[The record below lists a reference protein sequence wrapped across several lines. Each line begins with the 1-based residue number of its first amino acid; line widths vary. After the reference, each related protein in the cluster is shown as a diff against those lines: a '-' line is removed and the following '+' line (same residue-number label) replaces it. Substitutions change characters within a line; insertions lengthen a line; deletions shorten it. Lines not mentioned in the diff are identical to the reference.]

1 MTQVEAPDSPPK
13 TGASQAAR
21 TAVRPEIQALRAA
34 AVLIVVIYHFWPGRL
49 SGGFVG
55 VDVFFA
61 ISGFLITAH
70 LVREAVTTGRVS
82 LPRFWARRVR
92 RLLPASLLV
101 LIVAG
106 IGVWLLVPRLYWQ
119 QFFGEIAAS
128 VTYWQNWR
136 LASDAVDYL
145 AADNDPSPVQHF
157 WSLSVEEQF
166 YLVWPILV
174 LLATI
179 IAGKAASARLRKVVI
194 GSVLGVIAVASLIT
208 SILLTSIDPGSAYF
222 ITPTRAWEF
231 AAGGLLAL
239 IAADPLAAREKL
251 RAVVAWAGWVAIGIS
266 VLFYNDA
273 TPFPSYTALLPVLG
287 TLAVIWAGAP
297 RIRWSPTG
305 IASLRPVQFFGDI
318 SYSLYLWHWPLIVI
332 VPFALGEE
340 LSWPV
345 KLVMLAGAIVLAW
358 LTKILVED
366 PFRTRSFF
374 ASHKPRWSFAAMVV
388 VMALIVGG
396 TNVGIATVQRDI
408 AAANARAEQA
418 QQDAENAA
426 VNCFGAGAL
435 DPDKV
440 EQCGANEQTPI
451 ADLLP
456 TPDTATDNPDKC
468 FVPNRQEKMRVCTYE
483 QENASAVW
491 ALVGDSHADALAP
504 AVRKMA
510 EASNAELRVITK
522 GSCPLTE
529 AQRGAGSL
537 VGVSCDIWNA
547 TVQDYLDANTSIS
560 KIFVSSSA
568 FNKFTPEGDLDW
580 FETGVAGYHE
590 AWDQIPETT
599 DSIVVIRDVARQK
612 VRVPECVTE
621 HPDDYQAACSTP
633 IDEAILVDPLLEAAQ
648 TTDDPRISIID
659 PTPYMCDDDICPVV
673 IGGVLV
679 YRDSHHIT
687 VLFAQTLAPLLLE
700 QVRANDS

>member
-1 MTQVEAPDSPPK
+1 MTQVETPDSPPK
-13 TGASQAAR
+13 TGASKAAR

-34 AVLIVVIYHFWPGRL
+34 AVLIVVVYHLWPGRL

-70 LVREAVTTGRVS
+70 LVREAVKTGTVS

-101 LIVAG
+101 LAAAGVATW
-106 IGVWLLVPRLYWQ
+106 IFVPRLYWQ

-128 VTYWQNWR
+128 ATYWQNWL
-136 LASDAVDYL
+136 LANNAVDYL

-174 LLATI
+174 LLATLV
-179 IAGKAASARLRKVVI
+179 AGKAAAARSRKLII
-194 GSVLGVIAVASLIT
+194 GVVLGVIAVASLVF
-208 SILLTSIDPGSAYF
+208 SIYLTAADPGTAYF

-239 IAADPLAAREKL
+239 VAADPLAGRERL
-251 RAVVAWAGWVAIGIS
+251 RAIVAWSGWIAIGLS
-266 VLFYNDA
+266 VVFFNDL

-297 RIRWSPTG
+297 GIRWSPTW

-332 VPFALGEE
+332 VPFAIGGE
-340 LSWPV
+340 LTWPV
-345 KLVMLAGAIVLAW
+345 KLVMLAGAIILAW

-366 PFRTRSFF
+366 PFRTKSFF
-374 ASHKPRWSFAAMVV
+374 ASHKPRWSFVGMVV
-388 VMALIVGG
+388 AMALIVAG
-396 TNVGIATVQRDI
+396 TNVGITTVERDI

-418 QQDAENAA
+418 QADAENAA
-426 VNCFGAGAL
+426 ENCFGAAAL
-435 DPDKV
+435 AP
-440 EQCGANEQTPI
+440 ENAELCGPNEQTPF
-451 ADLLP
+451 ADILP
-456 TPDTATDNPDKC
+456 TPDTATANPDKC
-468 FVPNRQEKMRVCTYE
+468 FVSNNDERMRVCTYE

-504 AVRKMA
+504 TVRKIA
-510 EASNAELRVITK
+510 EANNAELRVITK

-529 AQRGAGSL
+529 ALRG
-537 VGVSCDIWNA
+537 VGTPISTSCDAWNGS
-547 TVQDYLDANTSIS
+547 VQEYLSENTEIS
-560 KIFVSSSA
+560 KMFVSASA
-568 FNKFTPEGDLDW
+568 YNKFQPEGDLDW
-580 FETGVAGYHE
+580 FDSGIAGYHT
-590 AWDQIPETT
+590 AWDEIPDTT
-599 DSIVVIRDVARQK
+599 TSIVVIRDVARQWDK
-612 VRVPECVTE
+612 VPECITAN
-621 HPDDYQAACSTP
+621 PDDYEAACASNL
-633 IDEAILVDPLLEAAQ
+633 EEGILDDPLLEAAKSS
-648 TTDDPRISIID
+648 DDPRISIID
-659 PTPYMCDDDICPVV
+659 PIPYMCDDDSCPVV

-679 YRDSHHIT
+679 YRDQHHLT
-687 VLFAQTLAPLLLE
+687 VLFAETLAPLLMKQME
-700 QVRANDS
+700 ENEA